1 MAPAVITAVR
11 DTMAVL
17 VLFIT
22 ADRDIIVPRLLPDR
36 VIIVP
41 RLLPDRVI
49 IVPRL
54 RLLRPGTI
62 PTITIAAITTPI
74 TILDITILERASTT
88 ALPVLD
94 SPFPYKIR

>member
-1 MAPAVITAVR
+1 MVPAVR
-11 DTMAVL
+11 DTMAVRRT
-17 VLFIT
+17 IT
-22 ADRDIIVPRLLPDR
+22 AVRD
-36 VIIVP
+36 IIVP